1 MPFAGR
7 SKKEEQL
14 IMTRKTIIALILALG
29 AGAILLVLLG
39 IVVIVNPL
47 GAIGPKV
54 AVIEI
59 TGTITN
65 SEPVIEQIHKY
76 RDDPSVKS
84 IVLRINSP
92 GGVVVPTQ
100 EIYTELGKLRAKT
113 GKRIVAS
120 MGNTAASGGYYIA
133 CAADEIFANP
143 GTLTGSIGVIM
154 QIITAED
161 LLKKVGVGSEIIKSG
176 KFKDT
181 GSPMR
186 AMTEEER
193 AILQETIDDVHTQFV
208 DAVFEGRQYK
218 GLTREQIVDYANGR
232 VFSGQQ
238 AFERK
243 LVDKL
248 GDLQDAIKR
257 AGELGG
263 IEGEPK
269 VIKYRPRKSLME
281 KILGVSVERKVQ
293 ELFDNRISLKY
304 EIY

>member
-1 MPFAGR
+1 
-7 SKKEEQL
+7 
-14 IMTRKTIIALILALG
+14 MTRRTTIAIVLAVC
-29 AGAILLVLLG
+29 AGMLLLVFLG

-47 GAIGPKV
+47 SGIGPKV

-65 SEPVIEQIHKY
+65 SEPIIEQIHRY
-76 RDDPSVKS
+76 RDNPSVKS

-92 GGVVVPTQ
+92 GGAVVPTQ
-100 EIYTELGKLRAKT
+100 EIYAELGKLKAKT
-113 GKRIVAS
+113 GKKIVAS

-154 QIITAED
+154 QIITAEG

-186 AMTEEER
+186 TMTDEER

-208 DAVFEGRQYK
+208 DAVFESRQHK
-218 GLTREQIVDYANGR
+218 GLTRERIVDYADGR
-232 VFSGQQ
+232 IFSGQQ
-238 AFERK
+238 AFERN
-243 LVDKL
+243 LVDEL

-263 IEGEPK
+263 IKGEPR
-269 VIKYRPRKSLME
+269 VIKHRRRKSLME
-281 KILGVSVERKVQ
+281 KILGVSVEGKVE
-293 ELFDNRISLKY
+293 ELFDSRISLKY

>member
-1 MPFAGR
+1 
-7 SKKEEQL
+7 
-14 IMTRKTIIALILALG
+14 MTRKTMIVIILAIG
-29 AGAILLVLLG
+29 AGAFLLLLLG
-39 IVVIVNPL
+39 VVVIVNPL
-47 GAIGPKV
+47 SAIGPKV
-54 AVIEI
+54 AIIEI

-65 SEPVIEQIHKY
+65 SEPIIEQIHRY
-76 RDDPSVKS
+76 RDNPSVKS

-92 GGVVVPTQ
+92 GGAVVPTQ
-100 EIYTELGKLRAKT
+100 EIYAELGKLKSIT
-113 GKRIVAS
+113 GKKIVAS

-154 QIITAED
+154 QIITAEG

-186 AMTEEER
+186 AMTDEER

-208 DAVFEGRQYK
+208 DAVFEGRQHK
-218 GLTREQIVDYANGR
+218 GLTREQIVEIANGR
-232 VFSGQQ
+232 IFSGQQ

-243 LVDKL
+243 LVDEL

-263 IEGEPK
+263 IKGKPK
-269 VIKYRPRKSLME
+269 VVKYRRRKSLME
-281 KILGVSVERKVQ
+281 RILGVSVEGKVE
-293 ELFDNRISLKY
+293 ELFDSQISLKY
-304 EIY
+304 ELY